1 MGFLIQ
7 NLLISL
13 EAFNREPFGVHGIGL
28 AFKDK
33 CT

>member
-7 NLLISL
+7 NLLISV

-28 AFKDK
+28 SV
-33 CT
+33 